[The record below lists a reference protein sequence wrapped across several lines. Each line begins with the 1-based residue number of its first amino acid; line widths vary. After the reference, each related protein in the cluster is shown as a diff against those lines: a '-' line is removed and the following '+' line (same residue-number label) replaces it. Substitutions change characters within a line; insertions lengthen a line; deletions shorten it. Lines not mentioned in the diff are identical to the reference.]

1 MNHLKE
7 MCPTQISGVLVFL
20 HRTLPEKDFVD
31 MVVSLLGITISN
43 AVLLRY
49 SFLGEHT
56 YITDNLDSNEYCDK
70 LISLFEVDREIA
82 EAIKIALQTITEY

>member
-1 MNHLKE
+1 

-31 MVVSLLGITISN
+31 MIVALLGITISN

-49 SFLGEHT
+49 SFLGENC
-56 YITDNLDSNEYCDK
+56 YIY
-70 LISLFEVDREIA
+70 LIRNYSVDDFCESIMGTFDIDREIA
-82 EAIKIALQTITEY
+82 ESIKIALQTITEY